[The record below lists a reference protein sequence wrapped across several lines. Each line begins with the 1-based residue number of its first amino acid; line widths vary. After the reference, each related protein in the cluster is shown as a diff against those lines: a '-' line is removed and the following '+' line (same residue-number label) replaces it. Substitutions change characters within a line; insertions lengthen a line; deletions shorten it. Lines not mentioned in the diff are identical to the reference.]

1 MRARAVF
8 SFVGLA
14 LGFLHGC
21 APGTLR
27 FSFSNTDMPPQPVN
41 AVAVPPAPIETS
53 LSPELLAL
61 LREQDRDE
69 EIFFSPTSVPTIDD
83 GREKTSEIKPQL
95 SEKGMKQSV
104 APDRSTSASQKT
116 PAPRPDDQLLDLL
129 QKDLE
134 RAIEQPERRQLQFS
148 KAVIDHPKVR
158 YYVSYFS
165 KNGKNHFQAALA
177 RSGKYLPTI
186 TKVLRDEG
194 LPEEFAHLALIE
206 SGFLLDTSPS
216 GASGIWQL
224 IPATARRYGL
234 KIDPWVDER
243 RDAAKSTRAAAA
255 HLKELHT

>member
-1 MRARAVF
+1 MRTRTNIFVF
-8 SFVGLA
+8 GLA
-14 LGFLHGC
+14 VCAMGGC
-21 APGTLR
+21 APVTSR
-27 FSFSNTDMPPQPVN
+27 FPLWHDMARSQP
-41 AVAVPPAPIETS
+41 ADSPAASDSVPPVETTLNS
-53 LSPELLAL
+53 SLLAL
-61 LREQDRDE
+61 IREQDKQE
-69 EIFFSPTSVPTIDD
+69 EHLFAPISLPTNDLQEKNSATTPQRSESVV
-83 GREKTSEIKPQL
+83 
-95 SEKGMKQSV
+95 KQTAV
-104 APDRSTSASQKT
+104 PNLVGGALPKT

-224 IPATARRYGL
+224 IPATARR
-234 KIDPWVDER
+234 
-243 RDAAKSTRAAAA
+243 
-255 HLKELHT
+255 